1 MVRLIELPL
10 GRLGIY
16 QDGVGTIV
24 DGQDTMLFIDEI
36 QAIYERMKKNV
47 QN

>member
-1 MVRLIELPL
+1 MVRLIEFSN
-10 GRLGIY
+10 GRIGIY

-24 DGQDTMLFIDEI
+24 DGQDTMLFKDGI
-36 QAIYERMKKNV
+36 QAIYKRMTKNV